1 MRERRK
7 LNAFNLSHEH
17 KMTCEM
23 GYLVPNLLIEVEPG
37 DTIDLRSS
45 IFCRAEAMLAPVM
58 HRYDVIQHYFY
69 WPKRCAMPKHWEDY
83 ITGGEDGND
92 NTVWPY
98 MMSPATGYARG
109 SLGDYLGLPCDTRVD
124 TSAGSTETSQIQSAF
139 AHSAVPFRMYAEIFN
154 YWYRNENLQS
164 KLTWSDQPGLDN
176 TTNTTLQKKNW
187 PKDYFTSALDRT
199 ERGDPTYLPF
209 SGVDEIP
216 VIGNGKAVGLE
227 GTATGF
233 MYGSN
238 ISSTAVLSNQFTT
251 GNVQPD
257 IGTNPSHSA
266 GESGKFLGI
275 STDPTKSGLI
285 ANGGSAISLS
295 YRDFQLTARMAL
307 FKRRLERAG
316 SRLVEW
322 TSEFFGVRVPDDRIC
337 KPIFL
342 GGFRNPLMIT
352 PVEQT
357 SSTDAVS
364 PQGNLAGRGT
374 ASGQSRKIRKSFVEE
389 GLIMGIMCIMPKAEY
404 SQGLHR
410 LWTRKTRWDHFVP
423 MFDVA
428 GDQEIKNSEIYTQ
441 GDSTVDSDGAVYDE
455 GTFGYKP
462 AYQELRS
469 IPSSVHGEMRKGGSL
484 TFWTGGRLFDSLPQL
499 NSDFVTADPSNRIF
513 AVTTE
518 GIHHFT
524 IEAFHEIR
532 ALRLLDK
539 YGNPSII

>member
-23 GYLVPNLLIEVEPG
+23 GYLVPNLLMEVEPG

-83 ITGGEDGND
+83 ITGGEEGND
-92 NTVWPY
+92 ETVWPY
-98 MMSPATGYARG
+98 MLSPENGYARG

-124 TSAGSTETSQIQSAF
+124 TSTSSTETNQIQGSYE
-139 AHSAVPFRMYAEIFN
+139 HSAVPFRMYSEIFN
-154 YWYRNENLQS
+154 YWYRNENLQE
-164 KLTWSDQPGLDN
+164 KLVWSDQPGLD
-176 TTNTTLQKKNW
+176 TTTSTVLQKKNW

-216 VIGNGKAVGLE
+216 VIGNGMTLGLTDGNKNAGLVAGAIN
-227 GTATGF
+227 GT
-233 MYGSN
+233 N
-238 ISSTAVLSNQFTT
+238 VLSQSGNKYGQPVGNDTT
-251 GNVQPD
+251 WNHLLVGGV
-257 IGTNPSHSA
+257 
-266 GESGKFLGI
+266 GI
-275 STDPTKSGLI
+275 TTDGTKSGLV
-285 ANGGSAISLS
+285 ANGASAISLS

-357 SSTDAVS
+357 SATNDVS

-374 ASGQSRKIRKSFVEE
+374 SSGQSRKIRKSFVEE

-428 GDQEIKNSEIYTQ
+428 GDQEIPNSEIYTQ
-441 GDSTVDSDGAVYDE
+441 GTSADE

-499 NSDFVTADPSNRIF
+499 NSQFVTADPSNRIF
-513 AVTTE
+513 AVTEE

-524 IEAFHEIR
+524 IEVFHEIR

-539 YGNPSII
+539 YGNPSIV

>member
-1 MRERRK
+1 MRERRR

-92 NTVWPY
+92 ATVWPY

-124 TSAGSTETSQIQSAF
+124 TSESSTETSQVQSAF

-154 YWYRNENLQS
+154 YWYRNENLQD

-199 ERGDPTYLPF
+199 ERGEPTYLPF

-216 VIGNGKAVGLE
+216 VIGNGNSVIFTAGSGLE
-227 GTATGF
+227 DIALYNSDSGNQLFAAMANNSANVGKPAGT
-233 MYGSN
+233 
-238 ISSTAVLSNQFTT
+238 IRQT
-251 GNVQPD
+251 GNVPTTR
-257 IGTNPSHSA
+257 I
-266 GESGKFLGI
+266 LGV
-275 STDPTKSGLI
+275 STDPEKSGLV
-285 ANGGSAISLS
+285 ANGSSSISLS

-337 KPIFL
+337 KPVFL
-342 GGFRNPLMIT
+342 GGFRSPLMIT

-389 GLIMGIMCIMPKAEY
+389 GLVMGIMCIMPKAEY

-441 GDSTVDSDGAVYDE
+441 GTDDDE

-513 AVTTE
+513 AVTAE
-518 GIHHFT
+518 GVHHFT

-539 YGNPSII
+539 YGNPLII